1 MAVSSCE
8 RLELEAASSVIRRT
22 IALFWPS
29 GTAERFAPSP
39 ADRSN
44 DSYLVR
50 ARDNAVGRIIS
61 FATARGVQWGSTRSV
76 DVGCWCRSTR
86 RVGKFRREIPK

>member
-1 MAVSSCE
+1 VSGVFLDDLLGWEVAVSSCE

-61 FATARGVQWGSTRSV
+61 FATARGV
-76 DVGCWCRSTR
+76 
-86 RVGKFRREIPK
+86 